1 MTFAAIFL
9 WYVAAFYHDI
19 VEVDEISFTML
30 IVQLKYIYWIGP
42 VGAFQ
47 FLLTAIV
54 LLVRFWREPLAADD
68 EVAADAPYVLS
79 AIEVALSG
87 DNRADRAPTGAA

>member
-1 MTFAAIFL
+1 
-9 WYVAAFYHDI
+9 

-68 EVAADAPYVLS
+68 EVATDA
-79 AIEVALSG
+79 
-87 DNRADRAPTGAA
+87 N